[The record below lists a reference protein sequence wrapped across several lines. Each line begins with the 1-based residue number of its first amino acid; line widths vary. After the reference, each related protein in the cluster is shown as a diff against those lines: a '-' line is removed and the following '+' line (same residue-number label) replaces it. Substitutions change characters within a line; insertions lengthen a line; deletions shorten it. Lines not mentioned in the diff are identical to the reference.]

1 MHLGSLDSIYEKL
14 DVIFSSLARSLMLSG
29 RNRLAVHGITTARWA
44 VSAVLLAVAI
54 MLSCQLLAPL
64 IHRTQGT
71 QTDAQTAMARVSPA
85 RPRAVLIADIQ
96 DAHIFGDADAS
107 PATAPVVTS
116 DGSVTVTGIIYSTE
130 EQDSVAL
137 LSVAGNAVVSHVG
150 TQLATGQTVTG
161 IQSDRVVLRGRDGLT
176 SLLLDIKQADLDQRM
191 SPSQFAVVS
200 GTDGNSGI
208 PMMPSAFLAPSTQG
222 APTAPVA
229 HVTLVPTHYVALK
242 SLRGRSAAAR
252 VANLDAPV
260 ISSTTHH

>member
-1 MHLGSLDSIYEKL
+1 
-14 DVIFSSLARSLMLSG
+14 VVFSSLLRKLVSSG
-29 RNRLAVHGITTARWA
+29 RNWLAAYGITAARWT

-64 IHRTQGT
+64 IHRAPIAQAE
-71 QTDAQTAMARVSPA
+71 AQTSTARISPA

-116 DGSVTVTGIIYSTE
+116 DGAVTVTGIIYSTE

-150 TQLATGQTVTG
+150 TQLTTGQTITG
-161 IQSDRVVLRGRDGLT
+161 IQSDRVLLRGRNGMT
-176 SLLLDIKQADLDQRM
+176 SLLLDIKQADLDQRI
-191 SPSQFAVVS
+191 SPGQFAVVS
-200 GTDGNSGI
+200 GADGNDGM
-208 PMMPSAFLAPSTQG
+208 PMASASFLPPSIQNGLAV
-222 APTAPVA
+222 PVA
-229 HVTLVPTHYVALK
+229 HVTLVPTHYVGLK
-242 SLRGRSAAAR
+242 SLRGRNAADR

-260 ISSTTHH
+260 IPSGKHH